1 MIKSMTGFGKS
12 HFQDENINFNIE
24 IKTVNSRY
32 LDINIK
38 MPNQLNF
45 LEDKIKTIIKS
56 YVNRGRVDVFIKSD
70 SRNIGKSNIVVDLD
84 SAKKMYDS
92 LRLISDYLSLSNEKS
107 EPNLSEILKNEDILT
122 YESQDLDE
130 EYLLNIVKDTIE
142 IALSDVLRMRTFEGE
157 NLYKDLNSNI
167 EKLNVY
173 VDEVN
178 RNISGIKE
186 ELRVKIYKNIS
197 EILEKN
203 IIDEDRLANEIVYY
217 ADKVDI
223 NEEITRLY
231 SHIAH
236 FKKMLES
243 FDTVGKKL
251 DFITQELLR
260 ETNTIASK
268 SSKIEII
275 NLVIEMKTIIEK
287 IKEQVQN
294 IE

>member
-223 NEEITRLY
+223 NEEITRLH

-243 FDTVGKKL
+243 SDTVGKKL

>member
-12 HFQDENINFNIE
+12 HFQDENLNFNIE

-32 LDINIK
+32 LDINVK

-56 YVNRGRVDVFIKSD
+56 YVNRGRVDIFIKSD
-70 SRNIGKSNIVVDLD
+70 FRNIGKSNIVVDLD

-142 IALSDVLRMRTFEGE
+142 IALSDVLRMRRFEGE

-186 ELRVKIYKNIS
+186 ELREKIYKNIS

-203 IIDEDRLANEIVYY
+203 IIDVDRLANEIVYY

-243 FDTVGKKL
+243 SDTVGKKL

>member
-12 HFQDENINFNIE
+12 HFQDENLNFNIE

-173 VDEVN
+173 VEEVN

-223 NEEITRLY
+223 NEEITRLH

-243 FDTVGKKL
+243 SDTVGKKL

>member
-12 HFQDENINFNIE
+12 HFQDENVNFNIE
-24 IKTVNSRY
+24 IKTINSRY

-38 MPNQLNF
+38 MPNKLNF
-45 LEDKIKTIIKS
+45 FEDKIKNIVKS
-56 YVNRGRVDVFIKSD
+56 YINRGRVDVYIKSD

-92 LRLISDYLSLSNEKS
+92 LRLISNHLSLSDKNS

-130 EYLLNIVKDTIE
+130 EYLYNIVKNTME
-142 IALSDVLRMRTFEGE
+142 IALSDVVKMRVFEGE

-167 EKLNVY
+167 GKLNAY

-178 RNISGIKE
+178 NNISGIKE
-186 ELRVKIYKNIS
+186 ELREKIYKNIS

-231 SHIAH
+231 SHILH
-236 FKKMLES
+236 FKRVLES
-243 FDTVGKKL
+243 SESIGKKL

>member
-1 MIKSMTGFGKS
+1 S

-223 NEEITRLY
+223 NEEITRLH

-243 FDTVGKKL
+243 SDTVGKKL